1 MKRTHESMTEAWWR
15 NTGLNRFADAV
26 TDLFDTAT
34 VQTYGVRL
42 QIPLGNLEI
51 GVPEGTDLEVLSQC
65 ISQDGVPAVVWHYS
79 SEKGDAD
86 VIVRIRQRGSR

>member
-15 NTGLNRFADAV
+15 NTGLDRFADAV
-26 TDLFDTAT
+26 TDLFDTKALKIR
-34 VQTYGVRL
+34 GGRL

-51 GVPEGTDLEVLSQC
+51 GVPKGADLEELSRC

-79 SEKGDAD
+79 SDRNDAD
-86 VIVRIRQRGSR
+86 VIVRIRREGRR